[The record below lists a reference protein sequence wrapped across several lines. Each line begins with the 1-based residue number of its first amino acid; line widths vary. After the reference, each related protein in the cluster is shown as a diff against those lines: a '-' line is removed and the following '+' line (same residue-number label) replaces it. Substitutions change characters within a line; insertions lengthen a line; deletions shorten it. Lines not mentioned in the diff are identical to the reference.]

1 MPGHVSKKI
10 CTVNS
15 RGTISI
21 VITSLRK
28 YVYTI
33 RYHVKEYVSYFDIN
47 SDILLNY
54 ITEFTLLICSD
65 FSTLSLEDYK

>member
-1 MPGHVSKKI
+1 MPGRVSKEI

-21 VITSLRK
+21 VITSSRK

-33 RYHVKEYVSYFDIN
+33 RYHVKDYVSYFDIN

>member
-1 MPGHVSKKI
+1 MPGRVSNEI
-10 CTVNS
+10 CMINS
-15 RGTISI
+15 RDTISI
-21 VITSLRK
+21 VITSSRK

-47 SDILLNY
+47 SDILLSY

-65 FSTLSLEDYK
+65 FSTLSLEDYE